1 MLKYNFLAPM
11 IKNTKIYPFL
21 NELKGSRVGLILS
34 WLIIISIYFLG
45 LNLPLIGPDEPRYS
59 QVAREMIQRSDFIT
73 PTLGGVPWLEKP
85 ALLYWIQIFFY
96 SIFGVSEFSARLGSA
111 IFGIGTILTIWLLM
125 QASTGDKKL
134 SELTAFILATS
145 IGLITFSHAASFDII
160 LTFPITAALSS
171 FFLGFLYLENFER
184 KKALA
189 LFFCFYFFIGIALL
203 AKGLVGIILP
213 FFALF
218 IFQLSLYV
226 LSKKFPHRL
235 FLLTLPMGLLISG
248 LVACTWYLP
257 MYQLHGFKFID
268 EFIIQ
273 HHFAR
278 YTSNKYLHPQPF
290 WFFWIV
296 LPLMT
301 LPWTPYFLIAI
312 RKLIRNLRHEINI
325 DREAHATEAKL
336 IIFAI
341 SWILSPLLF
350 FSFSGSKLPGYIL
363 PSLPATAILIAIYLN
378 RNKSNIIEHLK
389 YSALLIVLLIAIV
402 FISFADLFIRHET
415 LKPLIEK
422 SNQMGYQ
429 DAKILNLHTISHNL
443 EFYGAG
449 RLVRLADGKQRYFY
463 GPAEILEFMRVNNE
477 NLVLVVVPFQYETDI
492 TQNSSIQ
499 AEKIGYNGELI
510 LFAVRLKDD

>member
-11 IKNTKIYPFL
+11 IKNTKIYAVL
-21 NELKGSRVGLILS
+21 HELRGSSAGLILS

-59 QVAREMIQRSDFIT
+59 QVAREMLQRSDFIT

-125 QASTGDKKL
+125 QASTKDKNL
-134 SELTAFILATS
+134 SELAAFILATS

-171 FFLGFLYLENFER
+171 FFLGFLYLENSKYR
-184 KKALA
+184 KALA

-213 FFALF
+213 FFAVLV
-218 IFQLSLYV
+218 FQLLLYI
-226 LSKKFPHRL
+226 LSKKLPHRL
-235 FLLTLPMGLLISG
+235 FLLTLPVGLLISG

-296 LPLMT
+296 LPVMT

-312 RKLIRNLRHEINI
+312 WKLIKNLRREIAI
-325 DREAHATEAKL
+325 DNNANATEAKL
-336 IIFAI
+336 ITFAI
-341 SWILSPLLF
+341 AWILSPLLF
-350 FSFSGSKLPGYIL
+350 FSLSGSKLPGYIL

-378 RNKSNIIEHLK
+378 RNKPNIIERLK
-389 YSALLIVLLIAIV
+389 HSALVEVLLIVVV
-402 FISFADLFIRHET
+402 FISFADTLIGHET

-422 SNQMGYQ
+422 SDQMGYQ
-429 DAKILNLHTISHNL
+429 NAKILNLHTISHNL
-443 EFYGAG
+443 EFYAAG
-449 RLVRLADGKQRYFY
+449 RLVRLTDGKQRYFY
-463 GPAEILEFMRVNNE
+463 GPAEIVEFMKLNNE
-477 NLVLVVVPFQYETDI
+477 HVVLVVVPPRYETDI
-492 TQNSSIQ
+492 TENSLIQ
-499 AEKIGYNGELI
+499 AEKIGDNGELI
-510 LFAVRLKDD
+510 LFAVRLKDY

>member
-1 MLKYNFLAPM
+1 MLKYNFLATM
-11 IKNTKIYPFL
+11 IKNIKIYAFL

-59 QVAREMIQRSDFIT
+59 QVAREMLQRSDFIT

-125 QASTGDKKL
+125 QASTKDKNL
-134 SELTAFILATS
+134 SELAAFILATS
-145 IGLITFSHAASFDII
+145 IGLITFSHAASFDIM
-160 LTFPITAALSS
+160 LTFPLTVALSS
-171 FFLGFLYLENFER
+171 FFLGCIYLENFER

-213 FFALF
+213 LFAVF
-218 IFQLSLYV
+218 IFQLLLYI
-226 LSKKFPHRL
+226 LSKKLPHRL
-235 FLLTLPMGLLISG
+235 FLLTLPIGLLISG

-301 LPWTPYFLIAI
+301 LPWTPYFLTAI
-312 RKLIRNLRHEINI
+312 WKLIKNLRHEINI
-325 DREAHATEAKL
+325 DNDADVTKAKL

-378 RNKSNIIEHLK
+378 RNKLNIIERLK
-389 YSALLIVLLIAIV
+389 LSALLIVLLIAV
-402 FISFADLFIRHET
+402 GFISFADTLIGHET

-422 SNQMGYQ
+422 SSQMGYQ
-429 DAKILNLHTISHNL
+429 NAKILNLHTISHNL

-449 RLVRLADGKQRYFY
+449 RLVRLADGRQRYFY
-463 GPAEILEFMRVNNE
+463 GPAEIAEFMKVNNE
-477 NLVLVVVPFQYETDI
+477 NLVLVVVPPQYETDI

-499 AEKIGYNGELI
+499 AEKIGDNGELI
-510 LFAVRLKDD
+510 LFAVRLKSH